1 MKFEDLYQKYAYKL
15 WKHLGK
21 RLNRDTSPS
30 IYPPPP
36 PH

>member
-1 MKFEDLYQKYAYKL
+1 MLENLYQKYAYKL

-21 RLNRDTSPS
+21 RLKRDLSA

-36 PH
+36 KKK